1 MTLSGTQFPF
11 ESLFYHSEHLSV
23 GGTLIGVGG
32 VYSVHHGHDAES
44 SFAASLALA
53 LSPIANA
60 TYAFWLTLT
69 CKFFFGISLIAFTEF
84 NQLHFKIICPHF
96 IAFIQRFAFHSRSF
110 PTHLN

>member
-11 ESLFYHSEHLSV
+11 ESLFYPSEHPSV

-53 LSPIANA
+53 LSPIAHA
-60 TYAFWLTLT
+60 TYAFMLTLT
-69 CKFFFGISLIAFTEF
+69 CKFFFGRSLIATLFFNASLIAF
-84 NQLHFKIICPHF
+84 
-96 IAFIQRFAFHSRSF
+96 FAFNES
-110 PTHLN
+110 LVYV